1 MQRTISA
8 MVGKG
13 SAAHN
18 SREFIAENV
27 DRERTPNN
35 IEYIN
40 EPIKEVYHEMFDE
53 ALERYNEKQ
62 TRNDRKIDDY
72 YEKIRMSKQEKPF
85 HELIIQ
91 IGNKDDMAS
100 DSYMG
105 DAAKRILDE
114 YFQGFQ
120 ERNPN
125 LRVFSAHLHMDEA
138 TPHLHIDFIPFT
150 TESTRG
156 LDTRVSLKKAL
167 EAQGFKGGSRSET
180 EWNQWV
186 NSEKEQLSKVMEE
199 HNISWEK
206 KGTHEEHLSVI
217 DYKKQERSKE
227 LKELE
232 AKVEDKKIEY
242 NKLSNKVD
250 NLVEEEEIYT
260 DWQGRL
266 ANMPEFQLPE
276 PTGLMSAKNY
286 KTKIVE
292 PLIQKLKKAIL
303 EITDKYYEMQDR
315 YYGLS
320 GQINGLR
327 KENSRLE
334 GRIHDLM
341 EDNAVLREDLKD
353 LKSIKRALGRNNFE
367 ELLNKSRMVTMER
380 ERVRYR

>member
-53 ALERYNEKQ
+53 ALERYNDKQ
-62 TRNDRKIDDY
+62 NRRDRQIDDY

-150 TESTRG
+150 TGSTRG

-186 NSEKEQLSKVMEE
+186 NSEKEQLARVMEE

-206 KGTHEEHLSVI
+206 KGTHEEHLSVM

-242 NKLSNKVD
+242 NKLVNKVD

-276 PTGLMSAKNY
+276 PTGLMSAKSY
-286 KTKIVE
+286 KAKIVE

-315 YYGLS
+315 YYGLT

-334 GRIHDLM
+334 GRIQNLR
-341 EDNAVLREDLKD
+341 EDVAVLREDVKD
-353 LKSIKRALGRNNFE
+353 LRTLQRAMGKRDFE
-367 ELLNKSRMVTMER
+367 ELVNRAKTVARER
-380 ERVRYR
+380 ERIR

>member
-40 EPIKEVYHEMFDE
+40 EHIKEVYHEMFDE
-53 ALERYNEKQ
+53 ALERYNERQ
-62 TRNDRKIDDY
+62 TRSDRKIDDY

-91 IGNKDDMAS
+91 VGNKDDMAS

-105 DAAKRILDE
+105 DVAKRILDE

-150 TESTRG
+150 TGSTRG

-186 NSEKEQLSKVMEE
+186 NSEKEQLARIMEE

-206 KGTHEEHLSVI
+206 KGTHEEHLSVM

-242 NKLSNKVD
+242 NKLVNKVD

-266 ANMPEFQLPE
+266 ANMPEFQIPE
-276 PTGLMSAKNY
+276 PTGLMSAKSY

-292 PLIQKLKKAIL
+292 PLIQRLKKAIL

-334 GRIHDLM
+334 GRIQDLM
-341 EDNAVLREDLKD
+341 EDNAVLREDVKD
-353 LKSIKRALGRNNFE
+353 LRILQRAMGRKDFE
-367 ELLNKSRMVTMER
+367 ELVNRAKIAIRER
-380 ERVRYR
+380 EWVR

>member
-27 DRERTPNN
+27 DRERIPNN

-40 EPIKEVYHEMFDE
+40 EPIKEVYHEMFDG

-150 TESTRG
+150 TGSTRG

-186 NSEKEQLSKVMEE
+186 NNEKEQLARVMEE

-206 KGTHEEHLSVI
+206 KGTHEEHLSVM
-217 DYKKQERSKE
+217 DYKKQERTKE

-250 NLVEEEEIYT
+250 NLVEEKEIYT
-260 DWQGRL
+260 DWKGRL

-276 PTGLMSAKNY
+276 PTGLMSAKSY
-286 KTKIVE
+286 KTKIIE

-315 YYGLS
+315 YYGLT

-334 GRIHDLM
+334 GRIQDLR
-341 EDNAVLREDLKD
+341 EEVAVLREDVKD
-353 LKSIKRALGRNNFE
+353 LRTLQRAMGRRNFE
-367 ELLNKSRMVTMER
+367 ELVNRAKTAIR
-380 ERVRYR
+380 ERQRER

>member
-150 TESTRG
+150 TGSTRG

-186 NSEKEQLSKVMEE
+186 NNEKEQLARVMEE

-206 KGTHEEHLSVI
+206 KGTHEEHLSVM

-232 AKVEDKKIEY
+232 TKVEDKKIEY
-242 NKLSNKVD
+242 NKLSKKID

-276 PTGLMSAKNY
+276 PTGLMSAKSY
-286 KTKIVE
+286 KLKFVD

-315 YYGLS
+315 YYGLT

-334 GRIHDLM
+334 GRIQDLM
-341 EDNAVLREDLKD
+341 EDNAVLREDVKD
-353 LKSIKRALGRNNFE
+353 LRILQRAMGRKDFE
-367 ELLNKSRMVTMER
+367 ELVNRAKKAIRER
-380 ERVRYR
+380 EWVR

>member
-40 EPIKEVYHEMFDE
+40 EPIKEVYHEMFDG

-150 TESTRG
+150 TGSTRG

-186 NSEKEQLSKVMEE
+186 TSEKEQLARVMEE

-206 KGTHEEHLSVI
+206 KGTHEEHLSVM

-232 AKVEDKKIEY
+232 TKVEDKKIEY
-242 NKLSNKVD
+242 NKLSKKID

-276 PTGLMSAKNY
+276 PTGLMSAKSY
-286 KTKIVE
+286 KTKIIE

-315 YYGLS
+315 YYGLT

-334 GRIHDLM
+334 GRIQDLK
-341 EDNAVLREDLKD
+341 EDVAVLREDVKD
-353 LKSIKRALGRNNFE
+353 LNILRRAFGAKHIDEIVKEAENIIKTKRW
-367 ELLNKSRMVTMER
+367 ER
-380 ERVRYR
+380 

>member
-1 MQRTISA
+1 
-8 MVGKG
+8 
-13 SAAHN
+13 
-18 SREFIAENV
+18 
-27 DRERTPNN
+27 
-35 IEYIN
+35 
-40 EPIKEVYHEMFDE
+40 
-53 ALERYNEKQ
+53 
-62 TRNDRKIDDY
+62 
-72 YEKIRMSKQEKPF
+72 
-85 HELIIQ
+85 
-91 IGNKDDMAS
+91 
-100 DSYMG
+100 MG

-150 TESTRG
+150 TGSTRG

-186 NSEKEQLSKVMEE
+186 NSEKEQLARVMEE

-206 KGTHEEHLSVI
+206 KGTHEEHLSVM

-242 NKLSNKVD
+242 NKLVNKVD

-276 PTGLMSAKNY
+276 PTGLMSAKSY
-286 KTKIVE
+286 KAKIVE

-315 YYGLS
+315 YYGLT

-334 GRIHDLM
+334 GRIQNLR
-341 EDNAVLREDLKD
+341 EDVAVLREDVKD
-353 LKSIKRALGRNNFE
+353 LRTLQRAMGKRDFE
-367 ELLNKSRMVTMER
+367 ELVNRAKTVARER
-380 ERVRYR
+380 ERIR

>member
-40 EPIKEVYHEMFDE
+40 EPIKEVYHEMFDK
-53 ALERYNEKQ
+53 ALERYNERQ
-62 TRNDRKIDDY
+62 SRRDRQIDDY

-150 TESTRG
+150 TGSTRG

-186 NSEKEQLSKVMEE
+186 NSEKEQLARVMEE

-206 KGTHEEHLSVI
+206 KGTHEEHLSVM

-242 NKLSNKVD
+242 NKLVNKVD

-276 PTGLMSAKNY
+276 PTGLMSAKSY
-286 KTKIVE
+286 KAKIVE

-315 YYGLS
+315 YYGLT

-334 GRIHDLM
+334 GRIQNLR
-341 EDNAVLREDLKD
+341 EDVAVLREDVKD
-353 LKSIKRALGRNNFE
+353 LRTLQRAMGKRDFE
-367 ELLNKSRMVTMER
+367 ELVNRAKTVARER
-380 ERVRYR
+380 ERIR

>member
-114 YFQGFQ
+114 YFQGFK

-150 TESTRG
+150 TGSTRG

-186 NSEKEQLSKVMEE
+186 NSEKEQLARVMEE

-206 KGTHEEHLSVI
+206 KGTHEEHLSVM

-232 AKVEDKKIEY
+232 TKVEDKKIEY
-242 NKLSNKVD
+242 NKLSKKID

-260 DWQGRL
+260 DCQGRL

-276 PTGLMSAKNY
+276 PTGLMSAKSY

-315 YYGLS
+315 YYGLT

-334 GRIHDLM
+334 GRIQDLR
-341 EDNAVLREDLKD
+341 EEVAVLREDVKD
-353 LKSIKRALGRNNFE
+353 LRTLQRAMGRREFE
-367 ELLNKSRMVTMER
+367 ELVNRAKVAIR
-380 ERVRYR
+380 ERGREWVR

>member
-53 ALERYNEKQ
+53 ALERYNERQ

-150 TESTRG
+150 TGSTRG

-186 NSEKEQLSKVMEE
+186 NSEKEQLAKVMEE

-206 KGTHEEHLSVI
+206 KGTHEEHLSVM

-242 NKLSNKVD
+242 NRLLNEVD
-250 NLVEEEEIYT
+250 NIVEEKDIYS
-260 DWQGRL
+260 DWQDRL
-266 ANMPEFQLPE
+266 GNMPEFQLPE
-276 PTGLMSAKNY
+276 PTGLMSAKSY
-286 KTKIVE
+286 KTKIVD

-303 EITDKYYEMQDR
+303 DITAKYYEMR
-315 YYGLS
+315 NNYYDLS
-320 GQINGLR
+320 GRIKGLAKQNDDLEKINYALR
-327 KENSRLE
+327 EE
-334 GRIHDLM
+334 I
-341 EDNAVLREDLKD
+341 AVLKEDLKD
-353 LKSIKRALGRNNFE
+353 LKTIKRALGREAFE
-367 ELLNKSRMVTMER
+367 ELLNRSKSVVRER
-380 ERVRYR
+380 EREWVR

>member
-53 ALERYNEKQ
+53 ALERYNERQ
-62 TRNDRKIDDY
+62 TRSDRKIDDY

-150 TESTRG
+150 TGSTRG

-186 NSEKEQLSKVMEE
+186 NSEKEQLARVMEE

-206 KGTHEEHLSVI
+206 KGTHEEHLSVM

-242 NKLSNKVD
+242 NKLVNKVD

-276 PTGLMSAKNY
+276 PTGLMSAKSY
-286 KTKIVE
+286 KAKIVE

-315 YYGLS
+315 YYGLT

-334 GRIHDLM
+334 GRIQNLR
-341 EDNAVLREDLKD
+341 EDVAVLREDVKD
-353 LKSIKRALGRNNFE
+353 LRTLQRAMGKRDFE
-367 ELLNKSRMVTMER
+367 ELVNRAKTVARER
-380 ERVRYR
+380 ERIR

>member
-53 ALERYNEKQ
+53 ALERYNDKQ
-62 TRNDRKIDDY
+62 SRRDRQIDDY

-150 TESTRG
+150 TGSTRG

-186 NSEKEQLSKVMEE
+186 NSEKEQLARVMEE

-206 KGTHEEHLSVI
+206 KGTHEEHLSVM

-242 NKLSNKVD
+242 NKLVNKVD

-276 PTGLMSAKNY
+276 PTGLMSAKSY
-286 KTKIVE
+286 KAKIVE

-315 YYGLS
+315 YYGLT

-334 GRIHDLM
+334 GRIQNLR
-341 EDNAVLREDLKD
+341 EDVAVLREDVKD
-353 LKSIKRALGRNNFE
+353 LRTLQRAMGKRDFE
-367 ELLNKSRMVTMER
+367 ELVNRAKTVARER
-380 ERVRYR
+380 ERIR

>member
-27 DRERTPNN
+27 DRERIPNN

-53 ALERYNEKQ
+53 ALERYNERQ

-150 TESTRG
+150 TGSTRG

-186 NSEKEQLSKVMEE
+186 NSEKEQLARVMEE

-206 KGTHEEHLSVI
+206 KGTHEEHLSVM
-217 DYKKQERSKE
+217 DYKKQERTKE

-250 NLVEEEEIYT
+250 NLVEEKEIYT
-260 DWQGRL
+260 DWKGRL

-303 EITDKYYEMQDR
+303 DITAKYYHMQDR
-315 YYGLS
+315 YYGLT

-334 GRIHDLM
+334 GRIQDLR
-341 EDNAVLREDLKD
+341 EEVAVLREDVKD
-353 LKSIKRALGRNNFE
+353 LRTLQRAMGRRNFE
-367 ELLNKSRMVTMER
+367 ELVNRAKTAIR
-380 ERVRYR
+380 ERQRER

>member
-150 TESTRG
+150 TGSTRG

-186 NSEKEQLSKVMEE
+186 NSEKEQLAKIMEE

-206 KGTHEEHLSVI
+206 KGTHEEHLSVM

-242 NKLSNKVD
+242 NKLVNKVD

-266 ANMPEFQLPE
+266 ANMPEFQIPE
-276 PTGLMSAKNY
+276 PTGLMSAKSY

-292 PLIQKLKKAIL
+292 PLIQRLKKAIL

-334 GRIHDLM
+334 GRIRDLM
-341 EDNAVLREDLKD
+341 EDNALLREDVKD
-353 LKSIKRALGRNNFE
+353 LRTLQRAIGRRDFEGLVKRAKTAIR
-367 ELLNKSRMVTMER
+367 ER
-380 ERVRYR
+380 ERER

>member
-40 EPIKEVYHEMFDE
+40 EPIKEVYHEMFDG

-150 TESTRG
+150 TGSTRG

-186 NSEKEQLSKVMEE
+186 NNEKEQLARVMEE

-206 KGTHEEHLSVI
+206 KGTHEEHLSVM

-232 AKVEDKKIEY
+232 TKVEDKKIEY
-242 NKLSNKVD
+242 NKLSKKID

-276 PTGLMSAKNY
+276 PTGLMSAKSY
-286 KTKIVE
+286 KTKIIE

-315 YYGLS
+315 YYGLT

-334 GRIHDLM
+334 GRIQDLK
-341 EDNAVLREDLKD
+341 EDVAVLREDVKD
-353 LKSIKRALGRNNFE
+353 LNILRRAFGAKHIDEIVKEAENIIKTKRW
-367 ELLNKSRMVTMER
+367 ER
-380 ERVRYR
+380 

>member
-114 YFQGFQ
+114 FFQGFQ

-150 TESTRG
+150 TGSTRG

-186 NSEKEQLSKVMEE
+186 NNEKEQLARVMEE

-206 KGTHEEHLSVI
+206 KGTHEEHLSVM

-232 AKVEDKKIEY
+232 TKVEDKKIEY
-242 NKLSNKVD
+242 NKLSKKID

-276 PTGLMSAKNY
+276 PTGLMSAKSY
-286 KTKIVE
+286 KTKIIE

-315 YYGLS
+315 YYGLT

-334 GRIHDLM
+334 GRIQDLK
-341 EDNAVLREDLKD
+341 EDVAVLREDVKD
-353 LKSIKRALGRNNFE
+353 LRTLQRAMGKRDFE
-367 ELLNKSRMVTMER
+367 ELVNRAKTVARER
-380 ERVRYR
+380 ERIR

>member
-18 SREFIAENV
+18 SREFVAENV

-72 YEKIRMSKQEKPF
+72 YEQISMSKQEKPF

-150 TESTRG
+150 TGSTRG

-186 NSEKEQLSKVMEE
+186 NSEKEQLARIMEE

-206 KGTHEEHLSVI
+206 KGTHEEHLSVM

-242 NKLSNKVD
+242 NKLVNKVD

-266 ANMPEFQLPE
+266 ANMPEFQIPE
-276 PTGLMSAKNY
+276 PTGLMSAKSY

-292 PLIQKLKKAIL
+292 PLIQRLKKAIL

-315 YYGLS
+315 YYGLT

-334 GRIHDLM
+334 GRIQ
-341 EDNAVLREDLKD
+341 NLREDVAALRGDVKD
-353 LKSIKRALGRNNFE
+353 LRTLQRAMGKRDFE
-367 ELLNKSRMVTMER
+367 ELVNRAKTVARER
-380 ERVRYR
+380 ERIR

>member
-1 MQRTISA
+1 
-8 MVGKG
+8 
-13 SAAHN
+13 
-18 SREFIAENV
+18 
-27 DRERTPNN
+27 
-35 IEYIN
+35 
-40 EPIKEVYHEMFDE
+40 
-53 ALERYNEKQ
+53 
-62 TRNDRKIDDY
+62 
-72 YEKIRMSKQEKPF
+72 MSKQEKPF

-114 YFQGFQ
+114 YFQGFL

-150 TESTRG
+150 TGSTRG

-186 NSEKEQLSKVMEE
+186 NSEKEQLARIMEE

-206 KGTHEEHLSVI
+206 KGTHEEHLSVM

-242 NKLSNKVD
+242 NKLVNKVD

-266 ANMPEFQLPE
+266 ANMPEFQIPE
-276 PTGLMSAKNY
+276 PTGLMSAKSY

-292 PLIQKLKKAIL
+292 PLIQRLKKAIL

-334 GRIHDLM
+334 GRIRDLM
-341 EDNAVLREDLKD
+341 EDNALLREDVKD
-353 LKSIKRALGRNNFE
+353 LRTLQRAIGRRDFEGLVKRAKTAIR
-367 ELLNKSRMVTMER
+367 ER
-380 ERVRYR
+380 ERER

>member
-27 DRERTPNN
+27 DRERTPTN

-40 EPIKEVYHEMFDE
+40 EPIKEVYHEMFDG

-72 YEKIRMSKQEKPF
+72 YEKIWMSKQEKPF

-150 TESTRG
+150 TGSTRG

-186 NSEKEQLSKVMEE
+186 NSEKEQLARVMEE

-206 KGTHEEHLSVI
+206 KGTHEEHLSVM

-242 NKLSNKVD
+242 NKLVNKVD

-276 PTGLMSAKNY
+276 PTGLMSAKSY
-286 KTKIVE
+286 KAKIVE

-315 YYGLS
+315 YYGLT

-334 GRIHDLM
+334 GRIQNLR
-341 EDNAVLREDLKD
+341 EDVAVLREDVKD
-353 LKSIKRALGRNNFE
+353 LRTLQRAMGKRDFE
-367 ELLNKSRMVTMER
+367 ELVNRAKTVARER
-380 ERVRYR
+380 ERIR

>member
-150 TESTRG
+150 TGSTRG

-186 NSEKEQLSKVMEE
+186 NSEKEQLARIMEE

-206 KGTHEEHLSVI
+206 KGTHEEHLSVM

-242 NKLSNKVD
+242 NKLVNKVD

-266 ANMPEFQLPE
+266 ANMPEFQIPE
-276 PTGLMSAKNY
+276 PTGLMSAKSY

-292 PLIQKLKKAIL
+292 PLIQRLKKAIL

-334 GRIHDLM
+334 GRIRDLM
-341 EDNAVLREDLKD
+341 EDNALLREDVKD
-353 LKSIKRALGRNNFE
+353 LRTLQRAIGRRDFEGLVKRAKTAIR
-367 ELLNKSRMVTMER
+367 ER
-380 ERVRYR
+380 ERER

>member
-53 ALERYNEKQ
+53 ALERYNDKQ
-62 TRNDRKIDDY
+62 SRRDRQIDDY

-114 YFQGFQ
+114 YFQGFK

-150 TESTRG
+150 TGSTRG

-186 NSEKEQLSKVMEE
+186 NSEKEQLARVMEE

-206 KGTHEEHLSVI
+206 KGTHEEHLSVM

-232 AKVEDKKIEY
+232 TKVEDKKIEY
-242 NKLSNKVD
+242 NKLSKKID

-260 DWQGRL
+260 DCQGRL

-276 PTGLMSAKNY
+276 PTGLMSAKSY
-286 KTKIVE
+286 KAKIVE

-315 YYGLS
+315 YYGLT

-334 GRIHDLM
+334 GRIQNLR
-341 EDNAVLREDLKD
+341 EDVAVLREDVKD
-353 LKSIKRALGRNNFE
+353 LRTLQRAMGKRDFE
-367 ELLNKSRMVTMER
+367 ELVNRAKTVARER
-380 ERVRYR
+380 ERIR

>member
-53 ALERYNEKQ
+53 ALERYNDKQ
-62 TRNDRKIDDY
+62 SRRDRQIDDY

-150 TESTRG
+150 TGSTRG

-186 NSEKEQLSKVMEE
+186 NSEKEQLARVMEE

-206 KGTHEEHLSVI
+206 KGTHEEHLSVM

-242 NKLSNKVD
+242 NKLVNKVD

-266 ANMPEFQLPE
+266 ANMPEFQIPE
-276 PTGLMSAKNY
+276 PTGLMSAKSY
-286 KTKIVE
+286 KTKIIE

-315 YYGLS
+315 YYGLT

-334 GRIHDLM
+334 GRIQDLM
-341 EDNAVLREDLKD
+341 EDNAVLREDVKD
-353 LKSIKRALGRNNFE
+353 LNILRRAFGAKHIDEIVKEAENIIKT
-367 ELLNKSRMVTMER
+367 KQWER
-380 ERVRYR
+380 

>member
-13 SAAHN
+13 STAHN

-40 EPIKEVYHEMFDE
+40 EPIKEVYHEIFDE
-53 ALERYNEKQ
+53 ALERYNERQ
-62 TRNDRKIDDY
+62 TRGDRKIDDY

-150 TESTRG
+150 TGSTRG

-186 NSEKEQLSKVMEE
+186 NSEKEQLARVMEE

-206 KGTHEEHLSVI
+206 KGTHEEHLSVM

-242 NKLSNKVD
+242 NKLSKKVD

-286 KTKIVE
+286 KLKFVD

-315 YYGLS
+315 YYGLT

-334 GRIHDLM
+334 GRIQDLR
-341 EDNAVLREDLKD
+341 EEVAVLKEDVKD
-353 LKSIKRALGRNNFE
+353 LKTIKRALGREGFE
-367 ELLNKSRMVTMER
+367 ELLNRAKSVVRER
-380 ERVRYR
+380 EREWVR

>member
-53 ALERYNEKQ
+53 ALERYNERQ
-62 TRNDRKIDDY
+62 TRSDRKIDDY
-72 YEKIRMSKQEKPF
+72 YEKIRMSKQEKLF

-150 TESTRG
+150 TGSTRG

-186 NSEKEQLSKVMEE
+186 NSEKEHLARVMEE

-206 KGTHEEHLSVI
+206 KGTHEEHLSVMN
-217 DYKKQERSKE
+217 YKKQERSKE

-232 AKVEDKKIEY
+232 AKVEDKKVEY
-242 NKLSNKVD
+242 NRLLNKVD
-250 NLVEEEEIYT
+250 NIVEEKDIYS
-260 DWQGRL
+260 DWQDRL
-266 ANMPEFQLPE
+266 GNMPEFQLPE
-276 PTGLMSAKNY
+276 PAGLMSAKSY

-303 EITDKYYEMQDR
+303 DITAKYYEMRNNYYDLSGRIKGLANQNDDLER
-315 YYGLS
+315 INYGLREE
-320 GQINGLR
+320 IALL
-327 KENSRLE
+327 KE
-334 GRIHDLM
+334 D
-341 EDNAVLREDLKD
+341 VKD
-353 LKSIKRALGRNNFE
+353 LKAIKKVIGREDYE
-367 ELLNKSRMVTMER
+367 ELLYNAKSVIR
-380 ERVRYR
+380 ERNREWER